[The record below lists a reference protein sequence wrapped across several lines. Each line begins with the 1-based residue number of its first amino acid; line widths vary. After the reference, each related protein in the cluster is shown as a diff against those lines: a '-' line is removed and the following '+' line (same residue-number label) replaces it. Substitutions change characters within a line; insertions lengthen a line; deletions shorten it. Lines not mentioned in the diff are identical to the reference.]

1 MNSLF
6 PITRAGRRMNDFMG
20 TGRSMPHLYCKFDCN
35 KYAYMHRI
43 YWLTI
48 FLCAGLLS
56 TSLAQKPKSD
66 TYTYAIAWDERGGET
81 LDATCTLII
90 KGDSI
95 KVVHKMGNRNG
106 IHVKL
111 EWLAL
116 DLLLKALH
124 LLLLST
130 GEFTI
135 FKLQYIRNRLSM
147 DYNPLQK

>member
-1 MNSLF
+1 
-6 PITRAGRRMNDFMG
+6 MNDFMG

-35 KYAYMHRI
+35 KYA
-43 YWLTI
+43 
-48 FLCAGLLS
+48 GLLS

-66 TYTYAIAWDERGGET
+66 TYNYAIAWDERGGET

-116 DLLLKALH
+116 DLLLKAAARM
-124 LLLLST
+124 
-130 GEFTI
+130 F
-135 FKLQYIRNRLSM
+135 NRVVLR
-147 DYNPLQK
+147 